1 MKIYGY
7 DNDGNFVDLKEA
19 TIECSADELKN
30 LSDFLTYAESL
41 HNSENIR
48 DKYCHSHYSDWY
60 RTNTSLSENTVRS
73 SSDLIII
80 TNIDKC

>member
-7 DNDGNFVDLKEA
+7 DDNGNFVILKET
-19 TIECSADELKN
+19 TIECSADDLKN
-30 LSDFLTYAESL
+30 LSNFLAYAESL
-41 HNSENIR
+41 HNSEKIR
-48 DKYCHSHYSDWY
+48 DKYCHSHYSDWC
-60 RTNTSLSENTVRS
+60 RINTSLSENTARS